1 VAKGGKSGPAGGASF
16 NFDGKAIADAL
27 VTGCAQ
33 GTLIGLI
40 QLQREIKATLSQA
53 GTGTLWP
60 GSRYRSSAPGRPPA
74 VQTGHLRRSWQV
86 GQPARVAAG
95 RRLGWS
101 IGSNVPYAKT
111 LEFGSVRIFPRPY
124 LRPAMRTIAKTL
136 GLTVRAQINKA
147 LRQIG
152 LKSR

>member
-40 QLQREIKATLSQA
+40 QLQREIKVTLSQA

-86 GQPARVAAG
+86 GQPQRVAAD

-101 IGSNVPYAKT
+101 IGSNQPYARR
-111 LEFGSVRIFPRPY
+111 LEFGIGVFARPY
-124 LRPAMRTIAKTL
+124 LRPSIRTIAKTL
-136 GLTVRAQINKA
+136 GLTVRSQINKA